1 VLWGFGEVVC
11 VRRKTMK
18 GREVEMRV
26 RRRRGRRRN
35 AR

>member
-1 VLWGFGEVVC
+1 VLWGFDEVVC

-18 GREVEMRV
+18 DMEVEMRV
-26 RRRRGRRRN
+26 GRRGRRRN